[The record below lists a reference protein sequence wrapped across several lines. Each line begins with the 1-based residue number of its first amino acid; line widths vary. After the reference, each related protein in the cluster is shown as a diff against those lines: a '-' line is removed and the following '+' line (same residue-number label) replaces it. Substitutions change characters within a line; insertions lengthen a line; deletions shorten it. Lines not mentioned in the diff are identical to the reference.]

1 MWLCWAM
8 LGSGAV
14 IVFTSHLPALQ
25 SDLSIKHQSNTNTRE
40 EGGCSILYYI
50 EPLPR
55 NILAQYLLSFLAD
68 LFNFNKMIENVRNV
82 RNVLRP
88 ASCQPVLSPSDTN
101 QT

>member
-1 MWLCWAM
+1 M
-8 LGSGAV
+8 
-14 IVFTSHLPALQ
+14 FTSHLPALQ

-40 EGGCSILYYI
+40 EGGGRLLYLYCI
-50 EPLPR
+50 KPLPR